1 MKTEKPDLK
10 GMTLDD
16 FIATERP
23 KKKVG
28 KKKKGKGGA
37 AVAPSQVDY
46 EKFSDDQ
53 IRKELAKRG
62 MTTKGSRKKLVAR
75 LQHCVKQ
82 AWEKYNK
89 TMNKNK
95 APKKPKKKLTPEEKL
110 KITEQN
116 EANRAAKLK
125 KKLENKRK
133 ADAAQAANR
142 ELKAKRR
149 MENKR
154 KAEEARERKRLKT
167 EARLNKQN
175 NYEAEQKKQKEAR
188 QKLEAHANFD
198 MKTFAAQLRKKLDPK
213 GNKISSITY
222 DFSKKGFVIKFKQAK
237 FVDSCTKG
245 STIKKLTSYKLNLT
259 ASLLPAPIESH
270 CAFFLSPT
278 AANHPNRD
286 AAAEWLSEQGGSDAP
301 ELEKLQLWIDDALST
316 FASSGTIVNV
326 FRERGF
332 LVVQFSDSA
341 GAQAFLSANKDGE
354 FNNVPFV
361 FLKEGTPTKRDKNDC
376 DKEYPMPK
384 KKKTK
389 KQ

>member
-1 MKTEKPDLK
+1 MKGGKPDISNLS
-10 GMTLDD
+10 LDD
-16 FIATERP
+16 FIAKERP
-23 KKKVG
+23 AKKVG
-28 KKKKGKGGA
+28 KRKGRR
-37 AVAPSQVDY
+37 AVAPSEVDY

-53 IRKELAKRG
+53 IRKELSKRG

-75 LQHCVKQ
+75 LKHCVKQ

-89 TMNKNK
+89 AVKKNS
-95 APKKPKKKLTPEEKL
+95 APQKEKKKLSPEERL

-125 KKLENKRK
+125 KKMENKAK
-133 ADAAQAANR
+133 AEAAQAANR

-154 KAEEARERKRLKT
+154 KAEEARERKRLKR
-167 EARLNKQN
+167 EESLFKQN

-213 GNKISSITY
+213 GNKIASISY

-237 FVDSCTKG
+237 FVEAVTKG
-245 STIKKLTSYKLNLT
+245 STIQKLTSYKLNLT
-259 ASLLPAPIESH
+259 ASLLPAPLESH

-278 AANHPNRD
+278 AQNHPNKD
-286 AAAEWLSEQGGSDAP
+286 AATEWLSEQGGSDAP
-301 ELEKLQLWIDDALST
+301 ELEKLQLWIDDALSS
-316 FASSGTIVNV
+316 FASCGTIVNV

-332 LVVQFSDSA
+332 LVVQFSNAS
-341 GAQAFLSANKDGE
+341 GASSFMSKMEGGD
-354 FNNVPFV
+354 FNGVPFV

-376 DKEYPMPK
+376 DKEYPLPK

-389 KQ
+389 KE